1 MLVPRSWFG
10 EIRSDLGLVPTE
22 ALRRLAALDGGRS
35 PVQSS
40 LSRLDQEDVV
50 KVLVA
55 YDSLYGNT
63 AQVARAIGDAV
74 AGESQVLRIG
84 EVKLSELGSFDLV
97 IVGAPTQGGRATE
110 AMQAF
115 LTRIPAFG
123 GAKVAVFDTRL
134 RARWVKVFGYA
145 AGKIAEKMKS
155 LGATLVAEPEGFIV
169 KGKKGPLVD
178 GELERAA
185 AWVKNL

>member
-1 MLVPRSWFG
+1 VKTLV
-10 EIRSDLGLVPTE
+10 V
-22 ALRRLAALDGGRS
+22 
-35 PVQSS
+35 
-40 LSRLDQEDVV
+40 
-50 KVLVA
+50 

-63 AQVARAIGDAV
+63 AQLAEAIGA
-74 AGESQVLRIG
+74 AGAGDGQVLRVG
-84 EVKLSELGSFDLV
+84 AANPSELGAFDLV
-97 IVGAPTQGGRATE
+97 ILGAPTRGGRATE

-115 LTRIPAFG
+115 LSRVPALD

-145 AGKIAEKMKS
+145 AGKIAETMRS

-169 KGKKGPLVD
+169 EGKKGPLAE

-185 AWVKNL
+185 AWANELSV